1 MTARKA
7 EALPAMMQ
15 PRLLTQQAA
24 AAYCGVSIAIFKRE
38 IRVQGVKLGTIIRY
52 DLRDLD
58 AWIDARKHDRPL
70 TQDDYLS
77 RFDNVANDHP
87 HPRR

>member
-1 MTARKA
+1 MTARKSA
-7 EALPAMMQ
+7 AMPPSME
-15 PRLLTQQAA
+15 PRLVNQQAA

-38 IRVQGVKLGTIIRY
+38 IRIQGIRLGTIIRY

-77 RFDNVANDHP
+77 RFDDVANDHP